1 MYRIFIF
8 LLIIFF
14 SSSCSTKKDILYLQS
29 NKDFDSDFLYK
40 DYVLKVDDILKISI
54 RTDELISIDGN
65 LIDANQNNV
74 RNYAMEGY
82 QVSTSGHIFYPQ
94 IGQIYVLGKN
104 INQIRE
110 LIQDSLIQNE
120 IFKSNPIVD
129 IKLAN
134 SHVIILGEV
143 NSPGRHEFLENNLNI
158 FEAISLAGDLTINGK
173 RDDVKIIRDSR
184 GKQIISS
191 IDLTDNN
198 LFSSEFFQ
206 INSGDIILVNPNT
219 NRIKNAGIIGNAG
232 NLLSLLSFL
241 TSTIILISNIN

>member
-14 SSSCSTKKDILYLQS
+14 STSCSTKKDILYLQS

-54 RTDELISIDGN
+54 RTDELISIEGN
-65 LIDANQNNV
+65 FIDANQNNV

-82 QVSTSGHIFYPQ
+82 QVSTSGHIFYPE

>member
-1 MYRIFIF
+1 MYRVFIF

-29 NKDFDSDFLYK
+29 NKDFDSNFLYK

-54 RTDELISIDGN
+54 RTDELISLDGN
-65 LIDANQNNV
+65 MIDAPQNNS
-74 RNYAMEGY
+74 RNYAMEGF
-82 QVSTSGHIFYPQ
+82 QVSTSGHIYYPQ

-110 LIQDSLIQNE
+110 LIQDNLIQNE

-143 NSPGRHEFLENNLNI
+143 NLPGRHEFLENNLNI